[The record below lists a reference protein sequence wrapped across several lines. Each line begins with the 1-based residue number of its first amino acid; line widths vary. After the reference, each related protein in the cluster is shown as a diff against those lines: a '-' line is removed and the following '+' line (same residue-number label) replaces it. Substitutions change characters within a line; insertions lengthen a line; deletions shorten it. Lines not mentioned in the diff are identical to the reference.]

1 MAKRTGGS
9 KMPVLRIVVIVLFVL
24 LAIYTAVVMANHG
37 TGFGP
42 VFMGDLYAMNW
53 SGQFNLDF
61 FTYVLLSSLWIAWRH
76 AFSPLGI
83 VLALIGLIG
92 GMLYFAIYLLVA
104 MSRANGDMHALLLG
118 AQKERP

>member
-1 MAKRTGGS
+1 MIF
-9 KMPVLRIVVIVLFVL
+9 LRIVVVILFVV
-24 LAIYTAVVMANHG
+24 LAVYTAVVMANHG

-61 FTYVLLSSLWIAWRH
+61 FSYVVLSCLWIAWRH

-92 GMLYFAIYLLVA
+92 GMLYFAIYLFVA
-104 MSRANGDMHALLLG
+104 IGQANGDMHALLLG

>member
-1 MAKRTGGS
+1 MAL
-9 KMPVLRIVVIVLFVL
+9 LRIVVIVLFAV
-24 LAIYTAVVMANHG
+24 LAIYTAVVLTNHG

-42 VFMGDLYAMNW
+42 VFMADLYAMNW

-61 FTYVLLSSLWIAWRH
+61 FTYLVLSSLWIAWRH

-92 GMLYFAIYLLVA
+92 GMLYFAIYLFVA
-104 MSRANGDMHALLLG
+104 IIRADGDMHALLLG
-118 AQKERP
+118 AQKNRR